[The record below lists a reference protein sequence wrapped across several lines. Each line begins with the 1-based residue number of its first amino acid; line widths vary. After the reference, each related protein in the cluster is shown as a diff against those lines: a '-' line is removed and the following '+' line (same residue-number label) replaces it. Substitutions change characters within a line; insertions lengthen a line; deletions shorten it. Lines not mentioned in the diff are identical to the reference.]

1 MSRNGLF
8 FGHLDWDKIS
18 VVLLVN
24 WEVSV
29 FSTYLLKSSRNKD
42 LNDVTAAPFSVG
54 FFAAGSWE
62 KDTENRVAV
71 TSLRSFLFH
80 DDFID
85 MMIKA
90 VEKLGKYIIIAAF
103 D

>member
-1 MSRNGLF
+1 M
-8 FGHLDWDKIS
+8 
-18 VVLLVN
+18 
-24 WEVSV
+24 
-29 FSTYLLKSSRNKD
+29 
-42 LNDVTAAPFSVG
+42 TAQLPHFRCTFLSYQQQ
-54 FFAAGSWE
+54 
-62 KDTENRVAV
+62 KNTENRVAV